1 MSGEEHPAG
10 PALGVTDVL
19 ASIGPDDI
27 TRMLDQLSD
36 GVLVFDAQWR
46 FRYVND
52 PAARLLGRPRHDLV
66 GAHAWTVF
74 PEAVGGPTYTAYHEA
89 RREGRAVSA
98 TEFFAPLGR
107 HFEAR
112 AYPMDTELAVV
123 FRDVTEMRV
132 AQDEIH
138 ELADRLSEA
147 ERIAGFGVWRWDI
160 ATDVVRWSEELH
172 HIYGVRPGEF
182 GGTVEDFVGRLH
194 PDDRDRVAGHIAQAV
209 QTLEPFAFE
218 ERVLRPDGTERRL
231 LSQGRVIPGPDGAA
245 ATLVG
250 VCHDVTERVQA
261 QRALGL
267 SERRMR
273 AIIDNSPSVIAV
285 KGLEGE
291 YVMAN
296 AEAGRLVGLP
306 ADELIGRLCT
316 ELFDPGVAAAVRKAD
331 RAAIAGAAPVFG
343 EAVVTRDGDPR
354 TYVMVS
360 FPLPDDEGRPVEV
373 CTIATDVTEQRE
385 RAGERREREDWRAR
399 ITGAIA
405 EDRLVLHAQP
415 IVEVATGATS
425 SSELLVRMRSESDAE
440 VLLAPGAFL
449 PAAERFGLIQAID
462 AWVVRQAL
470 AMAAGRRLEVNL
482 SAVTLSD
489 PEARHEILGLLSAAP
504 VAAANLVL
512 EITETAVAE
521 HIEAAS
527 EFAADIAALG
537 CGLSLDDFG
546 TGFGSFTY
554 LRRLPLRYL
563 KIDRTFVSG
572 LRGSRDDRRVV
583 NSILGIAR
591 QFGLSTIAE
600 GVEDAETLELLR
612 EMGADYVQGFHLGRP
627 APIG

>member
-1 MSGEEHPAG
+1 MGDEHPTG
-10 PALGVTDVL
+10 TTDVST
-19 ASIGPDDI
+19 SIDPADVV
-27 TRMLDQLSD
+27 RMLDRLSD
-36 GVLVFDAQWR
+36 GVLVLDAQWR

-52 PAARLLGRPRHDLV
+52 PAADLLGRSREELV
-66 GAHAWTVF
+66 GAHAWTLF

-89 RREGRAVSA
+89 RRERRAVSA

-112 AYPMDTELAVV
+112 AYPMDDDLAVI
-123 FRDVTEMRV
+123 FRDVSEMRV
-132 AQDEIH
+132 AQEEIH

-147 ERIAGFGVWRWDI
+147 ERIARFGVWRWDV
-160 ATDVVRWSEELH
+160 ATDVVLWSDELH

-194 PDDRDRVAGHIAQAV
+194 PGDRDRVAGHIAHAV

-218 ERVLRPDGTERRL
+218 ERILRPDGTERRL
-231 LSQGRVIPGPDGAA
+231 LSQGRVIPGPDGGA

-250 VCHDVTERVQA
+250 VCHDVTERVLA
-261 QRALGL
+261 ERALGL

-285 KGLEGE
+285 KGLDGE
-291 YVMAN
+291 YLMAN

-306 ADELIGRLCT
+306 PDELIGRLCT
-316 ELFDPGVAAAVRKAD
+316 DLFEPEVADRVRAAD
-331 RAAIAGAAPVFG
+331 RAAVAGAEAVFS
-343 EAVVTRDGDPR
+343 EAVVDRNGDPR
-354 TYVMVS
+354 TYVMVT

-385 RAGERREREDWRAR
+385 RAGERREREEWQER
-399 ITGAIA
+399 ISGAIA
-405 EDRLVLHAQP
+405 EGRMVLHAQP

-425 SSELLVRMRSESDAE
+425 SSELLVRMRSASDPA
-440 VLLAPGAFL
+440 VLLQPGSFL

-470 AMAAGRRLEVNL
+470 RMAVDRRLEVNL

-489 PEARHEILGLLSAAP
+489 PEARSEILGLLAAAP
-504 VAAANLVL
+504 GAAANLVL

-521 HIEAAS
+521 HIDAAS

-572 LRGSRDDRRVV
+572 LQGSRDDRRVV
-583 NSILGIAR
+583 HSILGIAR

-600 GVEDAETLELLR
+600 GVEDEATLELLR
-612 EMGADYVQGFHLGRP
+612 EMGADFVQGFHLGRP
-627 APIG
+627 APLE

>member
-1 MSGEEHPAG
+1 
-10 PALGVTDVL
+10 
-19 ASIGPDDI
+19 
-27 TRMLDQLSD
+27 
-36 GVLVFDAQWR
+36 
-46 FRYVND
+46 
-52 PAARLLGRPRHDLV
+52 
-66 GAHAWTVF
+66 
-74 PEAVGGPTYTAYHEA
+74 VGGPTYRAYHEA
-89 RREGRAVSA
+89 RRERRAVSA

-112 AYPMDTELAVV
+112 AYPMDDDVVVV
-123 FRDVTEMRV
+123 FRDVSGVRV
-132 AQDEIH
+132 AQEEVR

-147 ERIAGFGVWRWDI
+147 ERIVGFGVWRWDI
-160 ATDVVRWSEELH
+160 ATGVVLWSDELH

-194 PDDRDRVAGHIAQAV
+194 PDDRDRVAGHIADAV
-209 QTLEPFAFE
+209 RTLEPFVFE
-218 ERVLRPDGTERRL
+218 ERILRPDDTERRL

-261 QRALGL
+261 ERALGL

-285 KGLEGE
+285 KGLDGR
-291 YVMAN
+291 YLMAN
-296 AEAGRLVGLP
+296 AEAGRLAGLP
-306 ADELIGRLCT
+306 ADELIGRPCT
-316 ELFDPGVAAAVRKAD
+316 ELFEPDVADRVREAERAAV
-331 RAAIAGAAPVFG
+331 AGAEPVFA
-343 EAVVTRDGDPR
+343 EAVVTRDGEPR
-354 TYVMVS
+354 TYVVVT

-385 RAGERREREDWRAR
+385 RAGERREREEWQAR
-399 ITGAIA
+399 ISGAIA
-405 EDRLVLHAQP
+405 EGRMVLYAQP
-415 IVEVATGATS
+415 IVEVATGTTS
-425 SSELLVRMRSESDAE
+425 SSELLVRMRSAGDPA
-440 VLLAPGAFL
+440 VLLQPGSFL

-470 AMAAGRRLEVNL
+470 LMAVDRRLEVNL

-489 PEARHEILGLLSAAP
+489 PEARREILALLSAAP
-504 VAAANLVL
+504 GAAANLVL
-512 EITETAVAE
+512 EVTETAVAG

-583 NSILGIAR
+583 QSILGIAR

-600 GVEDAETLELLR
+600 GVEDEATLELLR
-612 EMGADYVQGFHLGRP
+612 EMGADFVQGFHLGRP
-627 APIG
+627 APIE